1 MALNVLSNKYIREVF
16 AEESLDQYVLLSK
29 HFLDLLEG
37 S

>member
-16 AEESLDQYVLLSK
+16 AEESPDQYVPPSK
-29 HFLDLLEG
+29 HFLDLLEA